1 MSCMS
6 KFNNVSNYNMNT
18 KFDSSFPNLPCFECP
33 SYLHILS
40 YLMVGFSSILVSLIM
55 CSYKRGWV
63 HAHFISQTMSCFH
76 LPLVV
81 GHSSSLPNRSH
92 WLFEHGPILINP
104 PSPWTG
110 PVLVGLPRHG
120 IGHVLTIYSRPW
132 TGPIFNIVCQSL
144 LIFRQSFLFLSSFL
158 LVWWRL
164 LVPLQYI
171 LYILQFARIS
181 WFIVKVWYNATYM
194 WCIFASQIVL

>member
-6 KFNNVSNYNMNT
+6 KFNNVSNYKMNI

-92 WLFEHGPILINP
+92 WLFEQGPILINP
-104 PSPWTG
+104 PSLEPAPFSLAFQG
-110 PVLVGLPRHG
+110 MELAMFSLF
-120 IGHVLTIYSRPW
+120 IQGHELAPFS
-132 TGPIFNIVCQSL
+132 IVCQSL

>member
-6 KFNNVSNYNMNT
+6 KFNNVSNYNMNI

-92 WLFEHGPILINP
+92 WLFEQGPILINP

-132 TGPIFNIVCQSL
+132 TGPIFNSMPKPSNLPLELPLPLFILVGLMKVVGASTIHFVYTTICKDIMIHSQSL
-144 LIFRQSFLFLSSFL
+144 I
-158 LVWWRL
+158 
-164 LVPLQYI
+164 
-171 LYILQFARIS
+171 
-181 WFIVKVWYNATYM
+181 
-194 WCIFASQIVL
+194 